1 MTSSSLPAKYR
12 QLNATQMTEDAKRVL
27 IRVIRVAFPHS
38 SISDGPYERTAQKI
52 LDEAAESTWWRVA
65 LTQGLNALNVVSGG
79 DFTALSDAEALK
91 VLRKVE
97 SSTFFGY
104 VRRTTVLN
112 FYDDPEV
119 WDCLGYEGPSFDK
132 GGYINR
138 GFNDLDWL
146 PEPRIEEYDG
156 PEKFVPY
163 TPGRFA
169 APVPSMSRE
178 PDTVTQPGPTEAE
191 IGDVRK

>member
-1 MTSSSLPAKYR
+1 MTDTTLPAKYR
-12 QLNATQMTEDAKRVL
+12 QLNATQMTPDAKRVL
-27 IRVIRVAFPHS
+27 VRILRVAFPHPS
-38 SISDGPYERTAQKI
+38 FPDGPYERTAQKI

-79 DFTALSDAEALK
+79 DFTALPDAEALS
-91 VLRKVE
+91 VLRQVE
-97 SSTFFGY
+97 ASTFFGF

-112 FYDDPEV
+112 LYDDHEV
-119 WDCLGYEGPSFDK
+119 WEALGYEGPSFDK

-156 PEKFVPY
+156 PERLVPY
-163 TPGRFA
+163 TPGRFGRPLPA
-169 APVPSMSRE
+169 THGA
-178 PDTVTQPGPTEAE
+178 DTTTQPGPTEAGMEE
-191 IGDVRK
+191 IRK

>member
-1 MTSSSLPAKYR
+1 MTNPALPAKYR
-12 QLNATQMTEDAKRVL
+12 RLNATQMTEDAKRVL
-27 IRVIRVAFPHS
+27 VRVIRVAFPHGK
-38 SISDGPYERTAQKI
+38 IPDGPYERTAEKI

-65 LTQGLNALNVVSGG
+65 LTQGLNALNVLSGG
-79 DFTALSDAEALK
+79 DFTALPDGEALE

-97 SSTFFGY
+97 DSTFFGF

-146 PEPRIEEYDG
+146 PDPRIEEYDG
-156 PEKFVPY
+156 PEEFVPY

-169 APVPSMSRE
+169 PAVRAARRG

-191 IGDVRK
+191 IGEVRK